1 MISEK
6 ELYPVLNSQRWI
18 PSPEGWVI
26 DIDGITLEAREE
38 RRRWR
43 ARAIREGIQGRWTPF
58 VETRWRAGLMAYYAR
73 NEEQTEFEFEK

>member
-6 ELYPVLNSQRWI
+6 QLYPVLNSKRWLS
-18 PSPEGWVI
+18 SPEGWVI
-26 DIDGITLEAREE
+26 EINGTTLEAREE

-43 ARAIREGIQGRWTPF
+43 ARAIRDGKRGRWTPF

-73 NEEQTEFEFEK
+73 NEEQIEFEFEK